1 MATNRRGNPDWI
13 ASGWGE
19 QTKAAKIPVR
29 LADRLQELR
38 EDGWTAEDILNALDV
53 ERDVSEAVD
62 LLEEALTLKP
72 NAGGAIKKVIREVL
86 ELLSQQA

>member
-38 EDGWTAEDILNALDV
+38 EDGWSTDDILTAIDA
-53 ERDVSEAVD
+53 ERDLSEIVD

-72 NAGGAIKKVIREVL
+72 NAGGAIKKVIREAL
-86 ELLSQQA
+86 ELLSQQS